1 MTVLAID
8 PGPEQSAYV
17 LFDGARVED
26 HNIIGNWD
34 IFHELQVQSFGA
46 VVLEQIESF
55 GMAVG
60 KEVFET
66 VFWTGRFYQ
75 ASMGT
80 RVERLSRRDVKL
92 HLCQSARAKDTNVRQ
107 ALIDRF
113 GGLDKARGKKASP
126 GPLYGL
132 RSHEWSALALAVTWW
147 DLRRPVEPEIAV
159 TPNGTG
165 LLRCVPQGHGKA
177 AYGHVWTSSAP
188 EAICQCGTER
198 YDGRKEARVDE

>member
-17 LFDGARVED
+17 LFDGERVVAHAIDDNWNVRGLVARVNLDAFACLPVE
-26 HNIIGNWD
+26 
-34 IFHELQVQSFGA
+34 F

-60 KEVFET
+60 REVFET
-66 VFWTGRFYQ
+66 VFWTGQMF
-75 ASMGT
+75 AVSGAPA
-80 RVERLSRRDVKL
+80 ERMPRREVKL

-159 TPNGTG
+159 TPKQ
-165 LLRCVPQGHGKA
+165 LQALVQK
-177 AYGHVWTSSAP
+177 
-188 EAICQCGTER
+188 
-198 YDGRKEARVDE
+198 